1 MISTR
6 YAPAVIA
13 LLVAALVPTV
23 IHSYVDR
30 PHEDGLS
37 TKAIPL
43 MLAGEIGAPSGR
55 DAQWGQRRLDAHDWF
70 ERRYGGAIDARLFV
84 GRSYDAK
91 QLYHHPEIE
100 IAYGSSFGPR
110 RIERFSARPEMPVH
124 VLDGID
130 ANARAV
136 AIYVLLYDGH
146 FVENPVTFQLRTSL
160 ELLFSRRKPMTIFF
174 VRQQRATP
182 ETAIDGLL
190 AQRLLFEAIDAFQ
203 RQEPARRN

>member
-13 LLVAALVPTV
+13 LLTAALIPTV

-30 PHEDGLS
+30 PYDDGLS
-37 TKAIPL
+37 TGAIPAVL
-43 MLAGEIGAPSGR
+43 SGEIGAPSGR
-55 DAQWGQRRLDAHDWF
+55 DAQWGQRRLDAYDWF
-70 ERRYGGAIDARLFV
+70 ERRYGGPIDARLFV

-100 IAYGSSFGPR
+100 IAYGNSFGR
-110 RIERFSARPEMPVH
+110 GRIERFAARPEIPVH
-124 VLDGID
+124 VLDGVD
-130 ANARAV
+130 ANARGV
-136 AIYVLLYDGH
+136 AMYVLSYDGL

-174 VRQQRATP
+174 VRQQRQANDASL
-182 ETAIDGLL
+182 EGSLGG
-190 AQRLLFEAIDAFQ
+190 RLLVEAIDAFQ
-203 RQEPARRN
+203 RQQPARRD

>member
-13 LLVAALVPTV
+13 LLTAALIPTV

-30 PHEDGLS
+30 PHDDGLA
-37 TKAIPL
+37 TEAIPM
-43 MLAGEIGAPSGR
+43 MLAGQMGAPSGR
-55 DAQWGQRRLDAHDWF
+55 DAQWGQRRLDAYDWF
-70 ERRYGGAIDARLFV
+70 ERRYGGPIDARLFV

-100 IAYGSSFGPR
+100 IAYGNSFGR
-110 RIERFSARPEMPVH
+110 GRVERFAARPEMPVH
-124 VLDGID
+124 VIDGVD

-136 AIYVLLYDGH
+136 AMYVLLYDGH

-174 VRQQRATP
+174 VRQQRQGNEALD
-182 ETAIDGLL
+182 ASLGGQLL
-190 AQRLLFEAIDAFQ
+190 VEAIDAFQ
-203 RQEPARRN
+203 RQQPARRD